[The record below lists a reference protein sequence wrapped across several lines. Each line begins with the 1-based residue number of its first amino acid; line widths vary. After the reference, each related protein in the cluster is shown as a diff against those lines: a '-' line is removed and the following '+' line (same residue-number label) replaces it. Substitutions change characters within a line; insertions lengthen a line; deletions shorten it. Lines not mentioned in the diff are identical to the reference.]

1 MPNLKRTKI
10 VATLGP
16 ATSDREVIKQMILE
30 GVDVFRVN
38 FSHADYANVKKT
50 IKTIRELSEELGSS
64 TAILGDLQ
72 GPKLRVGVMKEEVI
86 VSPGDEIS
94 FCTGKPFEGDSK
106 KVYMNYDNFPKDVKA
121 GERVLL
127 DDGKLMF
134 EVLSTD
140 GKKEVKVKVIQG
152 GPLRSKKG
160 VNLPNTQIS
169 LPALTSK
176 DKKDAIF
183 AIEQQVDWLA
193 LSFVRNEKDLQ
204 ELQALIEAYCDYK
217 IPIIAKIE
225 KPEAVKN
232 IDKIVAYCDGLMVAR
247 GDLGVEVPAEE
258 VPLIQKNL
266 VLTAKRARIPVII
279 ATQMMETMISSLTPT
294 RAEVNDVA
302 NSVMD
307 GADAVM
313 LSGETS
319 VGKYPVEVIK
329 TMSKIVRNVENSPL
343 IHVPQDPPQ
352 IKTNRYITKSICYHA
367 ANMANEIEAKAICT
381 LTNSGYTAFQISAW
395 RPDSFILAFTSNKR
409 ILSRLNLLWGVKA
422 FYYDKFVSTDET
434 VDDVNAIAQKAGYVQ
449 KGDYLINLAAMPIV
463 DKGMVNTLRVSLVK

>member
-1 MPNLKRTKI
+1 MPNQKKTKI

-16 ATSDREVIKQMILE
+16 ATANKEVMKQMILE
-30 GVDVFRVN
+30 GVNVFRVN
-38 FSHADYANVKKT
+38 FSHANYKDVEKN
-50 IKTIRELSEELGSS
+50 IKTIRALGKELDTT
-64 TAILGDLQ
+64 TAILADLQ
-72 GPKLRVGVMKEEVI
+72 GPKLRVGIMKEEVI
-86 VSPGDEIS
+86 VHPGDKIS
-94 FCTGKPFEGDSK
+94 FCTGEEFEGDSK
-106 KVYMNYDNFPKDVKA
+106 KVYMNYDNFPRDVKK

-134 EVLSTD
+134 EVLETN
-140 GKKEVKVKVIQG
+140 GKNEVKTKVIQG
-152 GPLRSKKG
+152 GPLRSRKG
-160 VNLPNTQIS
+160 VNLPNTNIS
-169 LPALTSK
+169 LPALTTK
-176 DKKDAIF
+176 DKEDAIF
-183 AIEQQVDWLA
+183 AISQEVDWIA
-193 LSFVRNEKDLQ
+193 LSFVRHAADLQ
-204 ELQALIEAYCDYK
+204 ELQALIEANCDYK

-225 KPEAVKN
+225 KPEAVAN

-279 ATQMMETMISSLTPT
+279 ATQMMETMITSLTPT

-319 VGKYPVEVIK
+319 VGKYPVQVIK
-329 TMSKIVRNVENSPL
+329 KMANICKQVENSEL
-343 IHVPQDPPQ
+343 IRVPQEPPHVR
-352 IKTNRYITKSICYHA
+352 TNRYITKSICYHA
-367 ANMANEIEAKAICT
+367 ATMANEIDARAICT

-395 RPDSFILAFTSNKR
+395 RPDAHILVFTSNHR
-409 ILSRLNLLWGVKA
+409 ILSRLNLLWGVKS
-422 FYYDKFVSTDET
+422 FFYDKFVSTDET
-434 VDDVNAIAQKAGYVQ
+434 VEDVNAIAKQRGFVD

-463 DKGMVNTLRVSLVK
+463 NKGMVNTLRVSMVK